1 MMKYFLIVAGI
12 IPSALAQ
19 IFLKKASFYELK
31 SFNWFLF
38 VGFSGFS
45 YFLSFVLYF
54 FILKNFPISKVSP
67 VMTICVMLIVVSFGF
82 FIGEKITIKHILGI
96 ILGLSSVYLILF
108 N

>member
-1 MMKYFLIVAGI
+1 MKYLLIVLGI

-31 SFNWFLF
+31 SLAWFLF
-38 VGFSGFS
+38 VGLSGLS

-54 FILKNFPISKVSP
+54 FILKIFPISKVSP
-67 VMTICVMLIVVSFGF
+67 VMTICVMLIVVTFGF
-82 FIGEKITIKHILGI
+82 FIGEKITLKHIFGI
-96 ILGLSSVYLILF
+96 LLGLTSVYLILF

>member
-1 MMKYFLIVAGI
+1 MIKYLLVLAGI

-31 SFNWFLF
+31 TINWFLF
-38 VGFSGFS
+38 VGLSGFS

-67 VMTICVMLIVVSFGF
+67 VMTICVMLIVVTFGF
-82 FIGEKITIKHILGI
+82 FIGEKITVKHILGI
-96 ILGLSSVYLILF
+96 VLGLSSVYLILF